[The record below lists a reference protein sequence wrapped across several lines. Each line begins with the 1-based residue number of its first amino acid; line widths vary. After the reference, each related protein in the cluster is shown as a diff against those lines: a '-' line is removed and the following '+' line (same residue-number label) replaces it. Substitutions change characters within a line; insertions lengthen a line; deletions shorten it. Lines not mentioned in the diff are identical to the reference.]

1 MPKPPP
7 THLRVFVLLL
17 LVAALAGCRQEPRA
31 PENIAEAPAT
41 DLPKVAR
48 PNPPI
53 DRAGLLAAVAEAA
66 SAAASGAAI
75 PTEPRVKDGQ
85 QFEIRIR
92 FGCRGPSANLPREWL
107 GWSYDAQSR
116 TVRVRARPTISADEP
131 LVARLGD
138 GFEAVEGFWIPRP
151 WLLQP
156 ACPATAAI
164 ETAVAQ
170 PEPEPSGDPAV
181 KPSEPVPTAPRI
193 GIAQFFTSTDSRT
206 GRRDNRAY
214 EAVRQL
220 AEGQAIGSQGFNLVL
235 SGRLRALPG
244 RGVIE
249 CVASNADSPP
259 ECLVSAQFQRAWI
272 EQPETRDVIAEW
284 GGG

>member
-1 MPKPPP
+1 MPKSSPIQSPFLVLP
-7 THLRVFVLLL
+7 LLL
-17 LVAALAGCRQEPRA
+17 AALAGCRQEPRA
-31 PENIAEAPAT
+31 AENAVEAPVT
-41 DLPKVAR
+41 ELPRVAR

-53 DRAGLLAAVAEAA
+53 DRAGLLAAVAQAA
-66 SAAASGAAI
+66 SSAASGAAL
-75 PTEPRVKDGQ
+75 PPELRAMDGR

-92 FGCRGPSANLPREWL
+92 FGCRGPSNDLQQEWL

-116 TVRVRARPTISADEP
+116 TVRVRARPTISAVEP
-131 LVARLGD
+131 MVARLSD
-138 GFEAVEGFWIPRP
+138 QVEAVEGFWIPRP

-164 ETAVAQ
+164 DAAAAKQ
-170 PEPEPSGDPAV
+170 EPEPTDDPAD
-181 KPSEPVPTAPRI
+181 KQSEPVPAAPRI

-214 EAVRQL
+214 EAVHTL

-259 ECLVSAQFQRAWI
+259 ECVVSAEFQRAWI
-272 EQPETRDVIAEW
+272 EQPETREVIADW
-284 GGG
+284 GDG